1 MTQQSLRFTSPS
13 VALERER
20 TAQQNAAMHHAIAE
34 QNSSKIRAI
43 RYLIE
48 NILNLRNEGCTYR
61 EIAEELA
68 DDFVEFGIDIPAQH
82 VPSAIGA
89 AVRAEKANEHDVTD
103 MIDRIDAAP
112 SLRERLLAT
121 VDEQGGYGVLRD
133 PELKEAL
140 VRTGVLTSRTAQ
152 GSKQERSIFRTAL
165 MSVHYRRMKW
175 LASRGRA

>member
-1 MTQQSLRFTSPS
+1 MAQQSLRFTSPS

-20 TAQQNAAMHHAIAE
+20 TAEQNAAMHHAIAE
-34 QNSSKIRAI
+34 RNSSEIRAV

-48 NILNLRNEGCTYR
+48 NILRLRNEGCTYP

-68 DDFVEFGIDIPAQH
+68 DEFAEFGIDIPT
-82 VPSAIGA
+82 VYLPNAIGA
-89 AVRAEKANEHDVTD
+89 AVRAEKAHEHDVTN
-103 MIDRIDAAP
+103 MIDRIDGAP
-112 SLRERLLAT
+112 SLREHLLAT

-140 VRTGVLTSRTAQ
+140 VRTGILTSRTAR
-152 GSKQERSIFRTAL
+152 GSKQERSVFRTAL

-175 LASRGRA
+175 RASRGQA